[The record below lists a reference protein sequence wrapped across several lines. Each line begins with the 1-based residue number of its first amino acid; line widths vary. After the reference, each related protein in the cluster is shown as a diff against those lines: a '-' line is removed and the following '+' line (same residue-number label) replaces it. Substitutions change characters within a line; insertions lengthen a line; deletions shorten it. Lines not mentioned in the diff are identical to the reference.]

1 MKAYKA
7 ELGRDRNHF
16 MGFTIMDQENIIL
29 THHPPTSTSHS
40 LLLCCPH
47 FCVD

>member
-16 MGFTIMDQENIIL
+16 MGFTIMDIIL
-29 THHPPTSTSHS
+29 THQDPPTSTSHS
-40 LLLCCPH
+40 LLLCCPT